1 MLLFDTVLGNYEKK
15 MDQKKAGCFF
25 KQLRKEK
32 GLTQEK
38 IAEQIN
44 VSGRTISR
52 RETGTNMPDFD
63 ILIEMA
69 DFYEVVIR
77 ELIDVERKS
86 EMMNKEMKETVLKVA
101 DYSNEEK
108 TDIPSVGDTSVLHQ
122 SLSAIITSS

>member
-1 MLLFDTVLGNYEKK
+1 

-25 KQLRKEK
+25 KKLRKEK

-108 TDIPSVGDTSVLHQ
+108 TDIPSVGVTYVLQQ

>member
-1 MLLFDTVLGNYEKK
+1 

-25 KQLRKEK
+25 KKLRKEK

-108 TDIPSVGDTSVLHQ
+108 TDIPSVGDTSVRHQ